1 MALVH
6 GQHESLVHLVLC
18 LVEVVLY
25 HVIVKVSFVLKRS
38 VTSAGIVQTE
48 LRLQIAESPR
58 IIQPRGDF
66 SDVDL
71 TFLIIDIILIGGGL
85 ALILL

>member
-18 LVEVVLY
+18 LIEVVFY
-25 HVIVKVSFVLKRS
+25 HAIVKVCLLLKRS
-38 VTSAGIVQTE
+38 VAATGVVHTE

-58 IIQPRGDF
+58 IIYPRGDF

-71 TFLIIDIILIGGGL
+71 TFLIVDLILIRGV